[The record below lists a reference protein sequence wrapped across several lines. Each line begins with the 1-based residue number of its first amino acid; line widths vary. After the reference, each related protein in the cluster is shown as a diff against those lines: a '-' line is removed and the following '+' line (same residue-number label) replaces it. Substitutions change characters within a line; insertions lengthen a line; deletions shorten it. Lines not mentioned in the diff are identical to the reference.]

1 MSYCYCIIIGL
12 HIFETSGEIQI
23 QKEGMGMSRLLV
35 AALILLSLI
44 WGGSFFFIKEL
55 LRDFGPWTIAF
66 LRSSFGLMT
75 IAIIMLILR
84 KPFDLRKIQWFPM
97 TVMALLNTAI
107 PWAIIGFSEM
117 RLTSGM
123 ASILNATTPL
133 WTIVVGALFF
143 KKSTH
148 RMQWIGMG
156 CSFIGLIIL
165 LNINS
170 HTVVSVDPI
179 GFTSMLVATFC
190 YAIGSQLSNRLKGVT
205 LYQTAFGTLI
215 CAMLG
220 SGAMAFS
227 TESVDLSRL
236 ASWTNFGMT
245 IGLGVFG
252 SGIAYILFYFMIQ
265 KGSPEFATMVTYLV
279 PVTAVFWGFTL
290 LDEPV
295 HWTLFAGLAFIL
307 SGVFLSGR
315 KRAQIV
321 KKQLEL

>member
-1 MSYCYCIIIGL
+1 
-12 HIFETSGEIQI
+12 
-23 QKEGMGMSRLLV
+23 MSRLLV

-44 WGGSFFFIKEL
+44 WGGSFYFIKEL

-66 LRSSFGLMT
+66 LRSSFGLIT
-75 IAIIMLILR
+75 ITIIMLILR
-84 KPFDLRKIQWFPM
+84 KPFDLRKIPWFPM
-97 TVMALLNTAI
+97 TIVALLNTAI

-117 RLTSGM
+117 RLTSSM

-165 LNINS
+165 LNINP
-170 HTVVSVDPI
+170 HTIISVDLI
-179 GFTSMLVATFC
+179 GFISMLAATLC
-190 YAIGSQLSNRLKGVT
+190 YGIGSQLSGRLKGVT
-205 LYQTAFGTLI
+205 MYQTAFGTLV

-220 SGAMAFS
+220 SGVMAFI
-227 TESVDLSRL
+227 TEPVDLSLL
-236 ASWTNFGMT
+236 ASWTNIGLT

-279 PVTAVFWGFTL
+279 PATAIIWGFTL
-290 LDEPV
+290 LNEPV

-307 SGVFLSGR
+307 SGVFISSR
-315 KRAQIV
+315 KRAYG
-321 KKQLEL
+321 LN

>member
-1 MSYCYCIIIGL
+1 
-12 HIFETSGEIQI
+12 
-23 QKEGMGMSRLLV
+23 MSRLLV

-44 WGGSFFFIKEL
+44 WGGSFYFIKEL

-66 LRSSFGLMT
+66 LRSSFGLVT
-75 IAIIMLILR
+75 ITIIMLILR

-97 TVMALLNTAI
+97 TIVALLNTAI

-117 RLTSGM
+117 RLTSSM

-165 LNINS
+165 LNINP
-170 HTVVSVDPI
+170 HTIISVDLI
-179 GFTSMLVATFC
+179 GFISMLAATLC
-190 YAIGSQLSNRLKGVT
+190 YGIGSQLSGRLQGISM
-205 LYQTAFGTLI
+205 YQTAFGTLV

-220 SGAMAFS
+220 SGIMAFL
-227 TESVDLSRL
+227 TEPVDLSRL
-236 ASWTNFGMT
+236 ASWTNIGLT

-279 PVTAVFWGFTL
+279 PATAVIWGFTL
-290 LDEPV
+290 LNEPV

-307 SGVFLSGR
+307 SGVFLTTR
-315 KRAQIV
+315 KRAHG
-321 KKQLEL
+321 LS